1 MEATCSQVDGRVPV
15 LVNITDTS
23 YKASVAMAETAKEC
37 GADAVVVAPPFY
49 FRITQRELCDYTRHL
64 LEELPLPALLYNNPS
79 LTKVAFQLEPL
90 RDLLQ
95 HPGIAGFKDSSGDL
109 VYFHKLKK
117 MADSRD
123 IPLFVGPEELLMDVL
138 VMGGAGGVPG
148 GANIFPSLYV
158 DLFDSVKTGDI
169 SRGRTLHQ
177 KIMQCGANIF
187 PSLYVDLF
195 DSVKAGDISRGRTLH
210 QKIMQL
216 SETVYGMTAYGSSDI
231 TGGIKAALSLLD
243 VCGSHVS
250 APLQNVS
257 RERARLIEAFITKQ
271 TSDDE

>member
-1 MEATCSQVDGRVPV
+1 
-15 LVNITDTS
+15 
-23 YKASVAMAETAKEC
+23 
-37 GADAVVVAPPFY
+37 
-49 FRITQRELCDYTRHL
+49 YTRHL

-158 DLFDSVKTGDI
+158 DLFDSVK
-169 SRGRTLHQ
+169 
-177 KIMQCGANIF
+177 
-187 PSLYVDLF
+187 
-195 DSVKAGDISRGRTLH
+195 AGDISRGRTLH